1 MKLLIDMNLSPE
13 WVEAL
18 AVDDIDA
25 VHWSMIGAYAA
36 PDKELMA
43 WAKSNGHIVLTHD
56 LDFGAI
62 LAATGAEAP
71 SVVQLRFQDLA
82 PSHAKQLVV
91 KVLHDYRLELEQG
104 ALISVDEDKARV
116 RILPL

>member
-1 MKLLIDMNLSPE
+1 MKLLIDMNLSPD

-18 AVDDIDA
+18 SAEGIDA
-25 VHWSMIGAYAA
+25 VHWSKLGSSSAS
-36 PDKELMA
+36 DKELMA

-62 LAATGAEAP
+62 LAATNAEAP
-71 SVVQLRFQDLA
+71 SVVQLRFQDLV

-91 KVLHDYRLELEQG
+91 KVLNTYRHELEQG
-104 ALISVDEDKARV
+104 ALISLDEDKARV